1 MEERGANEEEVV
13 ESLGEGDRMQIT
25 YDPKYNVA
33 YIRLREKTG
42 EVETIRVSD
51 EILIDIS
58 PDGKVYG
65 IELLNANELLR
76 LEVNGTLKLTNEATG
91 ESIEVPLASFKG

>member
-1 MEERGANEEEVV
+1 MGAW
-13 ESLGEGDRMQIT
+13 GGDRMQIT

-33 YIRLREKTG
+33 YIRLREKTS

-65 IELLNANELLR
+65 IELLNANELLH

-91 ESIEVPLASFKG
+91 ESIEVPLTSLKG